1 MAQTLNQSKISLTA
15 IIGNLILK
23 ILLNAPMM
31 YLLEYIGIPAYYS
44 TIITNIII
52 QGSAILF
59 IMISLKKKFKFNY
72 KEIIKSVFKTIFC
85 LIIMLLIL
93 SALTFVIPLTA
104 VTRLKSILLI
114 AIYSS
119 VGIVVYFYLANKI
132 NLISDVFGPS
142 WIAKVKSKIKKI
154 LKNPL
159 KKK

>member
-1 MAQTLNQSKISLTA
+1 
-15 IIGNLILK
+15 
-23 ILLNAPMM
+23 
-31 YLLEYIGIPAYYS
+31 
-44 TIITNIII
+44 
-52 QGSAILF
+52 
-59 IMISLKKKFKFNY
+59 MISLKKKFKFNY

-93 SALTFVIPLTA
+93 SVLTFVIPLTA